1 LADKVVLAYSG
12 GLDTTVAIPWMK
24 ENYGC
29 EVVAVLIDVGR
40 AGDQTVAKER
50 ALAAGALAA
59 EVIDA
64 QEVFADE
71 YLAPVLRANALYEKK
86 YPLVS
91 ALSRPLI
98 CKLMVDVAKRHGADA
113 VAHGCTG
120 KGNDQVRFTLGL
132 LSLDPE
138 LEILAPARDWGMSRE
153 QCIAY
158 AEERNIPISVTKKSP
173 YSIDSNLWGRS
184 IECGVLEDPWNE
196 PPEDIY
202 ELTTDPESAPDK
214 PTYIEVGFES
224 GIPASLDGAKMSL
237 RELITAVETVVGTHG
252 FGRVDMVE
260 NRLIGIKSREIY
272 ESPAGLALIMAHQHL
287 EDMVLE
293 RDTTHFKYLAEQKY
307 TEMVYNGKWFSPLTR
322 ALDAFI
328 TSTQE
333 PVTGM
338 IRLKLYK
345 GQCTVVGRKSS
356 ESLYNLDLA
365 TYETGDLF
373 SHESAA
379 GFLDLYGLPLKVW
392 AMREKNKGE

>member
-1 LADKVVLAYSG
+1 MADKVVLAYSG

-40 AGDQTVAKER
+40 AGDLTVAKER

-64 QEVFADE
+64 QDVFADE

-98 CKLMVDVAKRHGADA
+98 CKLMVDVAKKHGADA

-196 PPEDIY
+196 PPADIY
-202 ELTTDPESAPDK
+202 ELTADPESAPDK
-214 PTYIEVGFES
+214 PTYIEIGFES
-224 GIPASLDGAKMSL
+224 GTPVSFDGAKLSL
-237 RELITAVETVVGTHG
+237 RKLITAVETVAGANG

-293 RDTTHFKYLAEQKY
+293 RDTTHFKYLVEQKY

-328 TSTQE
+328 ASTQE
-333 PVTGM
+333 PVTGT

>member
-1 LADKVVLAYSG
+1 MADKVVLAYSG

-29 EVVAVLIDVGR
+29 EVIAVLIDVGR

-64 QEVFADE
+64 QDVFADE

-184 IECGVLEDPWNE
+184 IECGVLENPWNE
-196 PPEDIY
+196 PPADIY

-214 PTYIEVGFES
+214 PTYIEIGFES
-224 GIPASLDGAKMSL
+224 GTPVSLDGAKMSL
-237 RELITAVETVVGTHG
+237 RELITAVETVVGANG

-328 TSTQE
+328 SSTQE
-333 PVTGM
+333 PVTGT